1 MMSVA
6 MLERGWRDSRDRR
19 NEREANKSAG
29 HDTHP
34 KDGKP
39 EVKEEEKNVWRH
51 DRFQETEANPERDH
65 KTQHL
70 DKREKSYRGEAL
82 RGGFPP
88 RERYVGNGG
97 NYRGRDRYG
106 GKQGYHSSNGRVEK
120 WKHDLFHEANRSP
133 TLKNEENQIAKVE
146 ALLAS

>member
-1 MMSVA
+1 MAVNR
-6 MLERGWRDSRDRR
+6 ERGWRDSRDRR

-51 DRFQETEANPERDH
+51 D
-65 KTQHL
+65 
-70 DKREKSYRGEAL
+70 
-82 RGGFPP
+82 
-88 RERYVGNGG
+88 
-97 NYRGRDRYG
+97 RGRDRYG